1 MKIINI
7 KWSYYLKYKRTKR
20 IKSLQN
26 YLKNMLPKLTL
37 IYLFKILIFNPI
49 EGTKYFEIVL
59 GND

>member
-7 KWSYYLKYKRTKR
+7 KWSNYLKYQRIKR

-37 IYLFKILIFNPI
+37 IYLFKISIFNPI
-49 EGTKYFEIVL
+49 EGTKYFEIVF